1 MIPRDLN
8 WIREENMGAFLSVS
22 QGSAEEPVF
31 MEMSWN
37 NASPD
42 TEPIVLVG
50 KLFFIYNFTDFFKP
64 LPIYDLLKKE
74 KIEQSV
80 LKMSSIDKRL

>member
-1 MIPRDLN
+1 
-8 WIREENMGAFLSVS
+8 MGAFLSVS

-50 KLFFIYNFTDFFKP
+50 KFYSIYNFTDFFYY
-64 LPIYDLLKKE
+64 LSILRFNG
-74 KIEQSV
+74 ISSV
-80 LKMSSIDKRL
+80 II

>member
-1 MIPRDLN
+1 
-8 WIREENMGAFLSVS
+8 MGAFLSVS

-50 KLFFIYNFTDFFKP
+50 KFYSTIYNFTDFFHYFSI
-64 LPIYDLLKKE
+64 LRFNGIS
-74 KIEQSV
+74 SV
-80 LKMSSIDKRL
+80 II

>member
-1 MIPRDLN
+1 
-8 WIREENMGAFLSVS
+8 MGAFLSVS

-50 KLFFIYNFTDFFKP
+50 KFYSIYNFTYFFYYFSI
-64 LPIYDLLKKE
+64 LRFNGIS
-74 KIEQSV
+74 SV
-80 LKMSSIDKRL
+80 II

>member
-1 MIPRDLN
+1 
-8 WIREENMGAFLSVS
+8 MGAFLSVS

-50 KLFFIYNFTDFFKP
+50 KFYSIHIIIFYNIGNVF
-64 LPIYDLLKKE
+64 YY
-74 KIEQSV
+74 
-80 LKMSSIDKRL
+80 

>member
-1 MIPRDLN
+1 
-8 WIREENMGAFLSVS
+8 MGAFLSVS

-50 KLFFIYNFTDFFKP
+50 KFYSIYNFKDFF
-64 LPIYDLLKKE
+64 ITFQY
-74 KIEQSV
+74 
-80 LKMSSIDKRL
+80 

>member
-1 MIPRDLN
+1 
-8 WIREENMGAFLSVS
+8 MGAFLSVS

-50 KLFFIYNFTDFFKP
+50 KYYFIYYFTDFF
-64 LPIYDLLKKE
+64 YYF
-74 KIEQSV
+74 
-80 LKMSSIDKRL
+80 SILRFNGISTVII

>member
-1 MIPRDLN
+1 
-8 WIREENMGAFLSVS
+8 MGAFLSVS

-50 KLFFIYNFTDFFKP
+50 KFHFICNFTDFFYYFS
-64 LPIYDLLKKE
+64 ISRFNGISSV
-74 KIEQSV
+74 KIKIILIAQFIFY
-80 LKMSSIDKRL
+80 LSILT